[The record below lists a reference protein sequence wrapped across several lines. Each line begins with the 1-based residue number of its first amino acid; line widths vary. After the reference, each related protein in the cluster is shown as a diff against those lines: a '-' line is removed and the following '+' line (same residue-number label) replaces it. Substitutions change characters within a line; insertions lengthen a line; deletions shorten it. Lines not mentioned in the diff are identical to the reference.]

1 MHNIVLAC
9 LREVLQH
16 MIDGNPVNRFDK
28 LLPWSRTAPSAVK
41 S

>member
-1 MHNIVLAC
+1 MHNVALAG
-9 LREVLQH
+9 LRDVLQR
-16 MIDGNPVNRFDK
+16 MIDGNPVNRVDE